1 KSVRVHEDKPQS
13 AHQIGPFQVSQ
24 LRIGLRHKQR
34 IAMRQRG
41 DECRIDGEVVV
52 LDMTRATRPA
62 VTLKPLFQEDLASLC
77 NDFREIEV
85 PCGSRRRIEPG
96 RRALVIDKSHLAVK
110 EPVENGGRTGQY
122 ERVQRTLARHRYES
136 AIGKKVN
143 ELLWAEGREELVH
156 SL

>member
-1 KSVRVHEDKPQS
+1 
-13 AHQIGPFQVSQ
+13 
-24 LRIGLRHKQR
+24 
-34 IAMRQRG
+34 MRQRG
-41 DECRIDGEVVV
+41 DERRIDGEVVV

-85 PCGSRRRIEPG
+85 PCGSRRRVEPG
-96 RRALVIDKSHLAVK
+96 RRARVIDKSHLAVK

-122 ERVQRTLARHRYES
+122 ERVQRTLARQRYES

-143 ELLWAEGREELVH
+143 ELLRAEGREELVH
-156 SL
+156 SGFYVVRANLQPDIWKLGQRRMSRRRRRVFRPIID